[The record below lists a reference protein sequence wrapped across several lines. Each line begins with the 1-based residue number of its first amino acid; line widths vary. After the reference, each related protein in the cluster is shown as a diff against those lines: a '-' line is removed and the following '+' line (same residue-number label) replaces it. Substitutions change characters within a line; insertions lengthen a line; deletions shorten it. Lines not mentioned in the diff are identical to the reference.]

1 MREIDGKVMFFEKS
15 HVAGEYS
22 MMQTITKCMRDSE
35 WEMSI
40 RATGGAS
47 IRILER
53 RNMRARS
60 VTESAGEEGRSTTG
74 TRRRCLTE
82 SGWMTI
88 VCSPPWCSQLQASSF
103 TTTSKSSPSAPIAAT
118 SLT

>member
-1 MREIDGKVMFFEKS
+1 MIFFKKS

-22 MMQTITKCMRDSE
+22 MMQTTTKCMRDSE

-47 IRILER
+47 IQILER
-53 RNMRARS
+53 RNMRARC
-60 VTESAGEEGRSTTG
+60 VTESAGDEGPSMTG

-82 SGWMTI
+82 SG
-88 VCSPPWCSQLQASSF
+88 
-103 TTTSKSSPSAPIAAT
+103 
-118 SLT
+118 